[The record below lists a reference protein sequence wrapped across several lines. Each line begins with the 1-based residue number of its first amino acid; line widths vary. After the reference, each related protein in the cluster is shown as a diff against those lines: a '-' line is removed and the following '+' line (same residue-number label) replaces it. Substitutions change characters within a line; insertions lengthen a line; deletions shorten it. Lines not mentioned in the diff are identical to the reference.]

1 MRTLRYIF
9 LSILIWIFYVE
20 AFEVR
25 TGIKDYGYRI
35 VFDGVKNYEYLP
47 VSTTLIFKI
56 DGEFK
61 GSAIKLDPRFVK
73 SIEISKDT
81 VTKKTIIYLDINDN
95 MDPKVFSLSNPDRL
109 VIDLKVLDK
118 KEKQSVSENN
128 NTAKEDK
135 ESKKVISKKD
145 SDDILNKILKSLE
158 MQTINDSSSNSIEI
172 EVPKSFVG
180 RKKIIVID
188 PGHGGHDPGATAN
201 GLREKDINLK
211 VALKLKSFLEKDP
224 RFKVYL
230 TREDDVFIP
239 LYDRTLIALEKKA
252 DLFISIHTNASEN
265 PNLSGTYIY
274 TLNLR
279 GATSKLAKMV
289 EERENKTVLNV
300 IKVSANPNVNKIV
313 ADMAISH
320 TMTEGLNFAK
330 FAQIYLKRSLKD
342 IEFKRIESA
351 NFAVLK
357 TPSIPSVLVET
368 AFITNENDARLLAN
382 DRFLEKFAQSLY
394 KATVDYFFR
403 YKNLVFSK
411 GREES

>member
-1 MRTLRYIF
+1 MKTLRYIF
-9 LSILIWIFYVE
+9 LSILICIFYVE
-20 AFEVR
+20 AFEIR
-25 TGIKDYGYRI
+25 TGMKDYGYRI
-35 VFDGVKNYEYLP
+35 VFDDVKNYEYLP
-47 VSTTLIFKI
+47 LSNTLIFKI

-61 GSAIKLDPRFVK
+61 NSAINLDPRFVK
-73 SIEISKDT
+73 SIEISKDII
-81 VTKKTIIYLDINDN
+81 TKKTIIYLDINDN

-109 VIDLKVLDK
+109 VIDLKVL
-118 KEKQSVSENN
+118 KQNANEN
-128 NTAKEDK
+128 NTAKENK

-145 SDDILNKILKSLE
+145 SDDVLNKILRSLE
-158 MQTINDSSSNSIEI
+158 MQTIKDTSSDSTEI

-188 PGHGGHDPGATAN
+188 PGHGGHDPGAMAN

-265 PNLSGTYIY
+265 PDLSGTYIY

-330 FAQIYLKRSLKD
+330 FAQIYLKRNLKD
-342 IEFKRIESA
+342 TEFKRIESA

-382 DRFLEKFAQSLY
+382 DEFLEKFAQSLY

-411 GREES
+411 GKEES